1 MKTLEKFLPN
11 YYRDSVSLM
20 QLSSR
25 LNAREGIEQAS
36 AVMATEANI
45 KLLCDAGLPE
55 GKVESRPDD
64 LLIVI
69 RGEDE
74 ALEAAMAEV
83 EASFNAKESGGDG
96 EAAKIPP
103 RSIEMA
109 MRETPTSNLALV
121 STPGVYAAAEA
132 MKALRLGLHVMMFSD
147 NVPMEQ
153 EKVLKRYARDHELMV
168 MGPDC
173 GTAIINGI
181 PLGFANMVR
190 RGEIGLVAASG
201 TGLQEV
207 TCLIDRLGKGISQA
221 IGTGGHDLSQDIGG
235 ITMLQ
240 GIEALAA
247 DPETTIIVLT
257 SKPPAPDVGESV
269 LAAAARCGKPI
280 VANFLGAEA
289 NDVQRDNVHSARTL
303 EDAAH
308 IAVALAND
316 MAPKACPKSINPK
329 LAKREAAKFTKGQ
342 KYIRG
347 FYKWGHLL
355 LRSATASA

>member
-1 MKTLEKFLPN
+1 
-11 YYRDSVSLM
+11 
-20 QLSSR
+20 
-25 LNAREGIEQAS
+25 
-36 AVMATEANI
+36 
-45 KLLCDAGLPE
+45 LLCDAGLPE

-289 NDVQRDNVHSARTL
+289 NDVQRDNVHSARIL

-308 IAVALAND
+308 IAVLWL
-316 MAPKACPKSINPK
+316 MIWPQK
-329 LAKREAAKFTKGQ
+329 LARNPSTQSWRNAKQPNSRKGRNIFEVFIVGAPFATKRYCFCVMKSGLSIRAHRYSPNWHCAMSGAAIS
-342 KYIRG
+342 IRSST
-347 FYKWGHLL
+347 LVTT
-355 LRSATASA
+355 SSPTAGPIR